1 MVYNDDG
8 IGKTNRIYP
17 LVIKLYIIK
26 FREVRV
32 MKNYVN
38 EDQKLPLFGIG
49 PYLVVGMGLLTAVGL
64 VLSHSVLGSGVV
76 EGAWAA
82 VFRVFGII
90 FIVSGLCVWFIGA
103 MRSDMDRSI
112 TENKLQTGGIYSW
125 VRNPMYSGWWQAM
138 IGVSLMWHNA
148 WLLIIPVI
156 NWGIMTLVLINT
168 EEKWLLELYGQEY
181 ADYKKRVNRCIPFPP
196 RKTEVK

>member
-1 MVYNDDG
+1 
-8 IGKTNRIYP
+8 
-17 LVIKLYIIK
+17 
-26 FREVRV
+26 